1 MDKWLLSISELFVWE
16 KAGQKQPVLKKGAY
30 KNEK

>member
-16 KAGQKQPVLKKGAY
+16 KAGQKQKTACFKEGSL
-30 KNEK
+30 